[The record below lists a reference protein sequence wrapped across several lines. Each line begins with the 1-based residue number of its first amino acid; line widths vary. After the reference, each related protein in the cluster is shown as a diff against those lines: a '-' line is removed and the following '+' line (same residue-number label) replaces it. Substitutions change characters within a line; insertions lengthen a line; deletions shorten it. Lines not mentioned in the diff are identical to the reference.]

1 MGYELTA
8 KTSAGKQFQDAAR
21 QHIATFRER
30 APAADSSAEIEER
43 NFSDLQSSGFASAFV
58 PEACGGW
65 GLESVH
71 DWIAGLAT
79 LARGD
84 GSTAIAICMHLS
96 VSRGMAAAYNLAIA
110 TNKDP
115 AGPAAPLTAIADGK
129 MLICATATERGTD
142 NLHPMTEAVLTDDG
156 YLINGAKMFVTMSP
170 IATHLAM
177 NLRMRD
183 ADGDHLVT
191 VMLSM
196 STQGIEPQNDWQAL
210 GMRASGSQSINFNDV
225 LVPKQAI
232 RRLGTWGE
240 WSPML
245 LVNRTI
251 GNLTLVA
258 AFLGI
263 AEHAYELAINNVKG
277 RNRVG
282 QTMTTHA
289 GIQHAVAEMDIELAK
304 CRALMAQ
311 AGNLTDEFIAKHR
324 DKPPTEEEAHGLMK
338 DYQAAKWVVN
348 RGAIDIVNQAMDL
361 CGGGGFMTSNPL
373 SQLYRDV
380 RAGPFMQPFAA
391 TEMRDYVGQVALGI
405 YPQG

>member
-1 MGYELTA
+1 MGYELAA
-8 KTSAGKQFQDAAR
+8 KTSAGKRFQNAAL

-30 APAADSSAEIEER
+30 APAADSSGEIEER
-43 NFSDLQSSGFASAFV
+43 NFVDLQSSGFASAFV

-71 DWIAGLAT
+71 DWVAGLAT

-84 GSTAIAICMHLS
+84 GSTAIAINMHLS

-110 TNKDP
+110 ADKDP
-115 AGPAAPLTAIADGK
+115 AGPATALTEIADGK
-129 MLICATATERGTD
+129 MLVCATATERGTD
-142 NLHPMTEAVLTDDG
+142 NLHPMTEAVLSNDG

-183 ADGDHLVT
+183 SEGDHLVS
-191 VMLSM
+191 VMLPM
-196 STQGIEPQNDWQAL
+196 NTQGIEPQNDWQAL
-210 GMRASGSQSINFNDV
+210 GMRSSGSQSIKFNNV
-225 LVPKQAI
+225 LVAKYAI
-232 RRLGTWGE
+232 RRLGTWGT
-240 WSPML
+240 WSPAL
-245 LVNRTI
+245 LVNRTV

-263 AEHAYELAINNVKG
+263 AEHAYELAIDNVKG

-282 QTMTTHA
+282 QTRTTHA
-289 GIQHAVAEMDIELAK
+289 GIQHTVAEMDIELAK

-311 AGNLTDEFIAKHR
+311 AGNLTDEFITKHR
-324 DKPPTEEEAHGLMK
+324 DKQPTVEAAHGLMK

-361 CGGGGFMTSNPL
+361 CGGGGFMSSNPL
-373 SQLYRDV
+373 SRLYRDV

-405 YPQG
+405 YPQS